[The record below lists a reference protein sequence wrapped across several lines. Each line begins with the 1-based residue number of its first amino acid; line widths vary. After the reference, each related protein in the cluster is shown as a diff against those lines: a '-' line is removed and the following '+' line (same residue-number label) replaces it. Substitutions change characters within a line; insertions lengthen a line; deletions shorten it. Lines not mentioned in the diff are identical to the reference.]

1 MAESRFSS
9 SGPTP
14 APGTGPPLVA
24 CINSSEDVVQL
35 LADWFR
41 EEGFRAVSYVTPI
54 RYGTA
59 PVVQFVTALQPDV
72 CVYTVS
78 IPYRESWAE
87 FQALRRAAPA
97 VPFVLT
103 TTNVR
108 ALRELVGPVDLEPY
122 ELFGKHFDL
131 DQVCQAVRRALGLP
145 QVTQGEDDAVAE

>member
-1 MAESRFSS
+1 MVAFPPSPGA
-9 SGPTP
+9 GPFP
-14 APGTGPPLVA
+14 DTGPPLVA

-78 IPYRESWAE
+78 IPYQESWAE
-87 FQALRRAAPA
+87 FQALRRAAPE

-122 ELFGKHFDL
+122 ELFGKPFDL

-145 QVTQGEDDAVAE
+145 QVTPGEDEAVAE